1 MRNTLSLLGNGNDR
15 HQPSY
20 TKCVLRV
27 FLQEYHSRRMLRFA
41 TWVSAYGAALWVAS
55 RFQGGVP
62 NLLWFIFWV
71 TFIPVIVYTL
81 VRLGKLVKRK
91 VLWRLRWRLMVT
103 YVFIA
108 VVPILL
114 ILILVGLGTYII
126 NGQFASFLV
135 SYKLHDRADEL
146 RQVSHTLTHQADHVS
161 QDTPESF
168 LRQLEVQAV
177 SDLREHARDYPGL
190 EVTLRLGSVARAFKL
205 DGTPLSN
212 PVVIPAWVEGRTF
225 AGIVVDR
232 EEPLL
237 RAVEHRHTK
246 LGELSIICSQPFTS
260 ELLDQI
266 GAGIGPI
273 GLLAPER
280 DVPGVRAS
288 KAESRLTV
296 TTSQG
301 RSELE
306 VRLRSKS
313 LEVPPAVSRFD
324 YTIRN
329 LAALDPVRW
338 DGRKETREENAGLFY
353 VTSRLVAL
361 DRQLVSS
368 LGQFSGL
375 YWVVF
380 AALGTVFLILELV
393 ALVIG
398 IQLTRSM
405 TKTVDKLY
413 EGTERVK
420 VGDFSYRINLRAADQ
435 LSALGE
441 AFDSMTASVERLLRE
456 SLEKTRLEGELEI
469 ARQVQTQLFPQRAP
483 HVPGLDLYGVCKPA
497 RVVSGDYYDFL
508 KLDGNQV
515 GLVLGDISGKGIS
528 AALLM
533 AAIQS
538 SLHAQFYNGHAP
550 QTAPRALPL
559 STATV
564 VERLNRQLFAGS
576 PPEKYATFFYAVYDA
591 STRRLAYTTA
601 GHPPP
606 ALFRRDD
613 LLRLDTGGTVVGL
626 FSTMHYEQAVVELEP
641 GDLLLAFTDGLTEP
655 ENNYGEEYG
664 EARLLE
670 VARRALGSRPELL
683 VEEIYRSVSD
693 WTGSPELQD
702 DMTLLVARAVV

>member
-1 MRNTLSLLGNGNDR
+1 M
-15 HQPSY
+15 
-20 TKCVLRV
+20 V
-27 FLQEYHSRRMLRFA
+27 RFA
-41 TWVSAYGAALWVAS
+41 TWVSAYGAALWVVG

-62 NLLWFIFWV
+62 TLLWFVFWV
-71 TFIPVIVYTL
+71 TFIPVVVYAL
-81 VRLGKLVKRK
+81 VRLGRLVKRRI
-91 VLWRLRWRLMVT
+91 LWRLRWRLMVT

-114 ILILVGLGTYII
+114 ILILVGLGAYII

-135 SYKLHDRADEL
+135 SSKLHDKADQL
-146 RQVSHTLTHQADHVS
+146 RQVSHTLTHQADHLP
-161 QDTPESF
+161 QDAPESF
-168 LRQLEVQAV
+168 LQQLEVLAV
-177 SDLREHARDYPGL
+177 SDFHEHALDYPGL
-190 EVTLRLGSVARAFKL
+190 EVTLRLGYLARAFKL
-205 DGTPLSN
+205 DGTPVSN
-212 PVVIPAWVEGRTF
+212 AVAIPAWLEGKTF

-232 EEPLL
+232 DEPLL
-237 RAVEHRHTK
+237 RALDRRRTK
-246 LGELSIICSQPFTS
+246 LGELTIICSQPFTS

-273 GLLAPER
+273 GLLAP
-280 DVPGVRAS
+280 DRARGAQA
-288 KAESRLTV
+288 KTAKPHLTV
-296 TTSQG
+296 STPQGTSD
-301 RSELE
+301 LE

-313 LEVPPAVSRFD
+313 LEIPPAVSRFD

-338 DGRKETREENAGLFY
+338 DGEKETREENSGFFY

-361 DRQLVSS
+361 DRELVST

-380 AALGTVFLILELV
+380 AALGIVFLVLELV

-405 TKTVDKLY
+405 TQTVDKLY

-441 AFDSMTASVERLLRE
+441 AFDNMTASVERLLRE

-469 ARQVQTQLFPQRAP
+469 ARQVQTQLFPQTAP
-483 HVPGLDLYGVCKPA
+483 QVPGLDLYGVCKPA

-508 KLDGNQV
+508 RLDGNRV

-538 SLHAQFYNGHAP
+538 SLHAQFYDGHSP
-550 QTAPRALPL
+550 ETAPWALPL

-606 ALFRRDD
+606 ALFRRDEV
-613 LLRLDTGGTVVGL
+613 LRLDTGGTVVGL
-626 FSTMHYEQAVVELEP
+626 FSTIHYEQAVVELEA

-655 ENNYGEEYG
+655 EN
-664 EARLLE
+664 
-670 VARRALGSRPELL
+670 S
-683 VEEIYRSVSD
+683 
-693 WTGSPELQD
+693 
-702 DMTLLVARAVV
+702 

>member
-1 MRNTLSLLGNGNDR
+1 M
-15 HQPSY
+15 
-20 TKCVLRV
+20 V
-27 FLQEYHSRRMLRFA
+27 RFA
-41 TWVSAYGAALWVAS
+41 TWVSAYGVALWVVGRS
-55 RFQGGVP
+55 QGGVP
-62 NLLWFIFWV
+62 SLLWFVFWA
-71 TFIPVIVYTL
+71 TFIPVVVYFL
-81 VRLGKLVKRK
+81 LRLGKLVKRK
-91 VLWRLRWRLMVT
+91 IIWRLRWRLMVT

-114 ILILVGLGTYII
+114 ILILVGLGAYII

-135 SYKLHDRADEL
+135 SSKLHDKAEQL
-146 RQVSHTLTHQADHVS
+146 RQVSHTLTHQADHLP

-168 LRQLEVQAV
+168 LQQLEILAV
-177 SDLREHARDYPGL
+177 NDFHEHALDYPGL
-190 EVTLRLGSVARAFKL
+190 EVTLRLGSLARAFKL
-205 DGTPLSN
+205 DGAASKA
-212 PVVIPAWVEGRTF
+212 VAIPAWLEGKTF

-232 EEPLL
+232 DEPLL
-237 RAVEHRHTK
+237 RALDRRRTK
-246 LGELSIICSQPFTS
+246 LGELTIICSQPFTT

-266 GAGIGPI
+266 GTGIGPI

-280 DVPGVRAS
+280 ARGTQAS
-288 KAESRLTV
+288 NAKPRLTV
-296 TTSQG
+296 STPQGTSD
-301 RSELE
+301 LE

-313 LEVPPAVSRFD
+313 LEIPRAVSRFD

-338 DGRKETREENAGLFY
+338 DGEKERREENSGFFY

-361 DRQLVSS
+361 DRELVST

-380 AALGTVFLILELV
+380 AALGIVFLVLELV

-405 TKTVDKLY
+405 TQTVDKLY

-441 AFDSMTASVERLLRE
+441 AFDNMTASVERLLRE

-469 ARQVQTQLFPQRAP
+469 ARQVQTQLFPQMAP
-483 HVPGLDLYGVCKPA
+483 QVPGLDLYGVCKPA

-508 KLDGNQV
+508 RLDGNRV

-538 SLHAQFYNGHAP
+538 SLHAQFYDGHSP
-550 QTAPRALPL
+550 ETAPCALPL

-606 ALFRRDD
+606 VLFRRDH

-626 FSTMHYEQAVVELEP
+626 FSTIHYEQAVVEFEP

-655 ENNYGEEYG
+655 ENSFGEEYG
-664 EARLLE
+664 EARLLN

-702 DMTLLVARAVV
+702 DMTLLVAKAVM

>member
-1 MRNTLSLLGNGNDR
+1 M
-15 HQPSY
+15 
-20 TKCVLRV
+20 V
-27 FLQEYHSRRMLRFA
+27 RFA
-41 TWVSAYGAALWVAS
+41 TWVSAYGVALWVVG
-55 RFQGGVP
+55 RFQGEVP
-62 NLLWFIFWV
+62 GLLWFIFWA
-71 TFIPVIVYTL
+71 TFIPVVVYAL
-81 VRLGKLVKRK
+81 FRLSHLVKRK
-91 VLWRLRWRLMVT
+91 ILWRLRWRLLVT

-114 ILILVGLGTYII
+114 ILILVGLGAYII

-135 SYKLHDRADEL
+135 SSKLHDRADEL
-146 RQVSHTLTHQADHVS
+146 RQVSHALTHQADHVP
-161 QDTPESF
+161 QDAPESF
-168 LRQLEVQAV
+168 LQQLEVLAV
-177 SDLREHARDYPGL
+177 SDLREHAVDYPGL
-190 EVTLRLGSVARAFKL
+190 ELTLRLGPLARAVKL
-205 DGTPLSN
+205 DGTPLSS
-212 PVVIPAWVEGRTF
+212 PVAIPAWVEGRTF

-232 EEPLL
+232 DELL
-237 RAVEHRHTK
+237 MRALDRRRTQF
-246 LGELSIICSQPFTS
+246 GELTIICSLPFTS

-273 GLLAPER
+273 GLFAPER
-280 DVPGVRAS
+280 HAPGLDEPSNARTH
-288 KAESRLTV
+288 LTV
-296 TTSQG
+296 ATPQG
-301 RSELE
+301 KSYLEL
-306 VRLRSKS
+306 RLRSKS

-338 DGRKETREENAGLFY
+338 DGRKETREENAGMFY

-361 DRQLVSS
+361 DRQLISS
-368 LGQFSGL
+368 LGRFSGL
-375 YWVVF
+375 YWVIF
-380 AALGTVFLILELV
+380 AALGIVFLILELV

-420 VGDFSYRINLRAADQ
+420 VGDFSYRINIPAVDQ
-435 LSALGE
+435 LSALGG
-441 AFDSMTASVERLLRE
+441 AFDNMTASVERLLHE

-469 ARQVQTQLFPQRAP
+469 ARQVQTQLFPQMAP
-483 HVPGLDLYGVCKPA
+483 QVPGLDLYGVCKPA

-508 KLDGNQV
+508 RLGGNQV

-538 SLHAQFYNGHAP
+538 SLHAQFYDGHAP
-550 QTAPRALPL
+550 DSAPYALPL

-576 PPEKYATFFYAVYDA
+576 PAEKYATFFYAVYDA

-606 ALFRRDD
+606 ALFRRQEV
-613 LLRLDTGGTVVGL
+613 LRLETGGTVVGL
-626 FSTMHYEQAVVELEP
+626 FSTIHYEQAVVELEP

-655 ENNYGEEYG
+655 ENSYGEEYG
-664 EARLLE
+664 EARLLD

-702 DMTLLVARAVV
+702 DMTLLVAKAIV

>member
-1 MRNTLSLLGNGNDR
+1 
-15 HQPSY
+15 
-20 TKCVLRV
+20 VLRL
-27 FLQEYHSRRMLRFA
+27 FFQEYHSHRMVRFA
-41 TWVSAYGAALWVAS
+41 TWVSAYGVALWVVG

-62 NLLWFIFWV
+62 TLLWFVFWV
-71 TFIPVIVYTL
+71 TFIPVVVYAL
-81 VRLGKLVKRK
+81 VRLGKLVKRRI
-91 VLWRLRWRLMVT
+91 LWRLRWRLMVT

-114 ILILVGLGTYII
+114 ILILVGLGAYII

-135 SYKLHDRADEL
+135 SSKLHDKADQL
-146 RQVSHTLTHQADHVS
+146 RQVSRALAHQADHVS
-161 QDTPESF
+161 QDAPESF
-168 LRQLEVQAV
+168 LQQLEVLAV
-177 SDLREHARDYPGL
+177 SDLREHAVDYPGL
-190 EVTLRLGSVARAFKL
+190 EVTLRLGNLARAFKL

-212 PVVIPAWVEGRTF
+212 PVAIPAWVEGRRF
-225 AGIVVDR
+225 AGIVIDR
-232 EEPLL
+232 DEPLL
-237 RAVEHRHTK
+237 RGVDRRRTK
-246 LGELSIICSQPFTS
+246 LGELTIICSQPFTS
-260 ELLDQI
+260 ELLDQV

-273 GLLAPER
+273 GLLAPQRSKLLGNTR
-280 DVPGVRAS
+280 DAPATGVQPP
-288 KAESRLTV
+288 KADPHLTV

-301 RSELE
+301 SPVQE

-313 LEVPPAVSRFD
+313 IEVPPAVSRFD

-338 DGRKETREENAGLFY
+338 DGKEERREENAGLFY

-380 AALGTVFLILELV
+380 AALGIVFLILELV
-393 ALVIG
+393 ALIIG

-420 VGDFSYRINLRAADQ
+420 VGDFSYRISLLAADQ

-441 AFDSMTASVERLLRE
+441 AFDNMTASVERLLLE

-469 ARQVQTQLFPQRAP
+469 ARQVQTQLFPQTAP
-483 HVPGLDLYGVCKPA
+483 EVPGLDLYGVCKPA

-508 KLDGNQV
+508 RLDGNRV

-538 SLHAQFYNGHAP
+538 SLHAQFYDGHSPDTAP
-550 QTAPRALPL
+550 QELPL

-576 PPEKYATFFYAVYDA
+576 PPEKYATFFYAVYDG

-606 ALFRRDD
+606 ALFRRDEV
-613 LLRLDTGGTVVGL
+613 LRLDAGGTVVGL
-626 FSTMHYEQAVVELEP
+626 FSTIHYEQAVVELEP

-655 ENNYGEEYG
+655 ENSYGEEYG
-664 EARLLE
+664 EARLLN

-702 DMTLLVARAVV
+702 DMTLLVAKAVM

>member
-1 MRNTLSLLGNGNDR
+1 M
-15 HQPSY
+15 
-20 TKCVLRV
+20 LRL
-27 FLQEYHSRRMLRFA
+27 FLNQYRSHRMVRFA
-41 TWVSAYGAALWVAS
+41 TWVSAYGAALSAVD

-62 NLLWFIFWV
+62 SLLWFVFWV
-71 TFIPVIVYTL
+71 TFIPAAVYVL
-81 VRLGKLVKRK
+81 LRLGRFVKRK
-91 VLWRLRWRLMVT
+91 LLWRLRWRLMVT

-114 ILILVGLGTYII
+114 ILIQVGLGAYIV

-135 SYKLHDRADEL
+135 ASRLHERADRLGQLSSVLAYHAEHVPVQPPEL
-146 RQVSHTLTHQADHVS
+146 LVQQLQAVM
-161 QDTPESF
+161 
-168 LRQLEVQAV
+168 V
-177 SDLREHARDYPGL
+177 SDLRGRAADYPGL
-190 EVTLRLGSVARAFKL
+190 EITLRLGNLARAFKF
-205 DGTPLSN
+205 DGTSLPN
-212 PVVIPAWVEGRTF
+212 PVPIPAWAEGRAF
-225 AGIVVDR
+225 AGIVIDRDQLALRGVDH
-232 EEPLL
+232 L
-237 RAVEHRHTK
+237 RTNV
-246 LGELSIICSQPFTS
+246 GELTIVCSQPFTS
-260 ELLDQI
+260 ELLDQV
-266 GAGIGPI
+266 GAAIGPV
-273 GLLAPER
+273 GLLAPKK
-280 DVPGVRAS
+280 DAAVGGQAS
-288 KAESRLTV
+288 KGEPYLTV
-296 TTSQG
+296 TTSGGTSVQ
-301 RSELE
+301 E

-313 LEVPPAVSRFD
+313 IEVPAPVSRFD
-324 YTIRN
+324 YTVRN

-338 DGRKETREENAGLFY
+338 DGQEERREENAGLFY

-361 DRQLVSS
+361 DRHLVSS

-380 AALGTVFLILELV
+380 AALGVVFLILEIV

-420 VGDFSYRINLRAADQ
+420 VGDFSYRIELPASDQ

-441 AFDSMTASVERLLRE
+441 AFDNMTTSVERLLRE

-469 ARQVQTQLFPQRAP
+469 ARQVQNQLFPQAAP
-483 HVPGLDLYGVCKPA
+483 QVPGLHLYGVCKPA

-508 KLDGNQV
+508 ALDANRI

-538 SLHAQFYNGHAP
+538 SLHAQFYNGN
-550 QTAPRALPL
+550 LPETVTGAFPV
-559 STATV
+559 STAAV

-576 PPEKYATFFYAVYDA
+576 PPEKYATFFYAIYDA
-591 STRRLAYTTA
+591 PTRNLTYTTA

-606 ALFRRDD
+606 VLFRRNDVQ
-613 LLRLDTGGTVVGL
+613 RLATGGTVVGL
-626 FSTMHYEQAVVELEP
+626 FSTIRYEQAVVELEP

-655 ENNYGEEYG
+655 ENSFGEEFG
-664 EARLLE
+664 EARLLD
-670 VARRALGSRPELL
+670 VAKRALGSRPESL

-702 DMTLLVARAVV
+702 DMTLLVAKAES

>member
-1 MRNTLSLLGNGNDR
+1 M
-15 HQPSY
+15 
-20 TKCVLRV
+20 V
-27 FLQEYHSRRMLRFA
+27 RFA
-41 TWVSAYGAALWVAS
+41 TWVSAYGVALWVVG

-62 NLLWFIFWV
+62 DLLWLVFWV
-71 TFIPVIVYTL
+71 AFIPVVVYAL
-81 VRLGKLVKRK
+81 RRLSKLVKRRI
-91 VLWRLRWRLMVT
+91 LWRLRWRLMVT

-114 ILILVGLGTYII
+114 ILILVGLGAYII

-135 SYKLHDRADEL
+135 SSKLHDRADQL
-146 RQVSHTLTHQADHVS
+146 RQVSHTLTHQADHLS
-161 QDTPESF
+161 QGTPELF
-168 LRQLEVQAV
+168 LQQLQALAV
-177 SDLREHARDYPGL
+177 NDFHEHAQDYPGL
-190 EVTLRLGSVARAFKL
+190 EVTLRLGYLARAFKL
-205 DGTPLSN
+205 DGTPVSN
-212 PVVIPAWVEGRTF
+212 AVAIPAWLNGRAF

-232 EEPLL
+232 GELLL
-237 RAVEHRHTK
+237 RAADLRRTK
-246 LGELSIICSQPFTS
+246 LGELTIICSQPLTS

-273 GLLAPER
+273 GLFAPER
-280 DVPGVRAS
+280 DAPGRDGAS
-288 KAESRLTV
+288 KAQHLTV
-296 TTSQG
+296 DTPQG
-301 RSELE
+301 KSYLEL
-306 VRLRSKS
+306 RLRSKS
-313 LEVPPAVSRFD
+313 LEIPPPVNRFD
-324 YTIRN
+324 YTVRN

-338 DGRKETREENAGLFY
+338 DGSKEKREENAGMFY

-380 AALGTVFLILELV
+380 AALGIVFLILELV

-420 VGDFSYRINLRAADQ
+420 VGDFSYRINLPAADQ
-435 LSALGE
+435 LSALGG
-441 AFDSMTASVERLLRE
+441 AFDSMTASVERLLHE

-469 ARQVQTQLFPQRAP
+469 ARQVQTQLFPQTAP
-483 HVPGLDLYGVCKPA
+483 EVPGLNLYGVCKPA

-508 KLDGNQV
+508 KLGANRV

-538 SLHAQFYNGHAP
+538 SLHAQFYNGHSPEIAP
-550 QTAPRALPL
+550 KALPL
-559 STATV
+559 STAV
-564 VERLNRQLFAGS
+564 IVERLNRQLFAAS

-606 ALFRRDD
+606 VLFHRDEVQ
-613 LLRLDTGGTVVGL
+613 RLDTGGTVVGL
-626 FSTMHYEQAVVELEP
+626 FSTIHYEQAVVELEP

-655 ENNYGEEYG
+655 ENSYGEEYG

-670 VARRALGSRPELL
+670 VARRALGSRPDLM

-702 DMTLLVARAVV
+702 DMTLLVAKAVV

>member
-1 MRNTLSLLGNGNDR
+1 M
-15 HQPSY
+15 
-20 TKCVLRV
+20 V
-27 FLQEYHSRRMLRFA
+27 RFA
-41 TWVSAYGAALWVAS
+41 TWVSAYGAALWVVG

-62 NLLWFIFWV
+62 SLLWFVFWV
-71 TFIPVIVYTL
+71 TFIPVVVYAL
-81 VRLGKLVKRK
+81 LRLGRLVKRK
-91 VLWRLRWRLMVT
+91 ILWRLRWRLMVT

-108 VVPILL
+108 VVPIFL
-114 ILILVGLGTYII
+114 ILILVGLGAYIV

-135 SYKLHDRADEL
+135 SSKLRDRADQL
-146 RQVSHTLTHQADHVS
+146 RQVSRTLTHQADYVS
-161 QDTPESF
+161 QDAPESF
-168 LRQLEVQAV
+168 LQQLQVLVV
-177 SDLREHARDYPGL
+177 SDLHEHAVDYPGL
-190 EVTLRLGSVARAFKL
+190 EVTLRLGYLARAFKL

-212 PVVIPAWVEGRTF
+212 PVAVPAWVEGRAF
-225 AGIVVDR
+225 AGIVLDKD
-232 EEPLL
+232 ELAL
-237 RAVEHRHTK
+237 RAVDRRRAK
-246 LGELSIICSQPFTS
+246 LGELTIICSQPFTS

-273 GLLAPER
+273 GLLAPQR
-280 DVPGVRAS
+280 DAPGGRPS
-288 KAESRLTV
+288 KAKPHLTV

-301 RSELE
+301 TSDLE

-313 LEVPPAVSRFD
+313 LEVPPAASRFD

-329 LAALDPVRW
+329 LAALDPIRW
-338 DGRKETREENAGLFY
+338 DGRKETREQDAGMFY

-380 AALGTVFLILELV
+380 AALGIVFLILELV

-398 IQLTRSM
+398 IQLTRSI

-420 VGDFSYRINLRAADQ
+420 IGDFSYRINLPAADQ

-441 AFDSMTASVERLLRE
+441 AFDNMTASVERLLRE

-469 ARQVQTQLFPQRAP
+469 ARQVQTQLFPQMAP
-483 HVPGLDLYGVCKPA
+483 EVPGLNLYGVCKPA

-508 KLDGNQV
+508 RLDGNRV

-538 SLHAQFYNGHAP
+538 SLHAQFYDGHSP
-550 QTAPRALPL
+550 ETASRALPL

-591 STRRLAYTTA
+591 STRKLAYTTA

-606 ALFRRDD
+606 ALFRRDEV
-613 LLRLDTGGTVVGL
+613 LRLDTGGTVVGL
-626 FSTMHYEQAVVELEP
+626 FSTIHYEQAVVELEP

-655 ENNYGEEYG
+655 ENSYGEEYG

-683 VEEIYRSVSD
+683 VEEIYRNVSD

-702 DMTLLVARAVV
+702 DMTLLVAKAVV

>member
-1 MRNTLSLLGNGNDR
+1 M
-15 HQPSY
+15 
-20 TKCVLRV
+20 LRL
-27 FLQEYHSRRMLRFA
+27 FFKEYRSHRMVRFA
-41 TWVSAYGAALWVAS
+41 TWVSAYGVALWIVG

-62 NLLWFIFWV
+62 DLLWFIFWL
-71 TFIPVIVYTL
+71 TFIPVVIYAL
-81 VRLGKLVKRK
+81 LRLGKLVKRK
-91 VLWRLRWRLMVT
+91 ILWRLRWRLMVT

-114 ILILVGLGTYII
+114 ILILVGLGGYIL

-135 SYKLHDRADEL
+135 SSKLHDRADQL
-146 RQVSHTLTHQADHVS
+146 RHVSHALTHQADYVS

-168 LRQLEVQAV
+168 LQQLQVLAV
-177 SDLREHARDYPGL
+177 NDLHEHAGDYPGL

-212 PVVIPAWVEGRTF
+212 PVALPAWVEGRTF

-232 EEPLL
+232 NEVQL
-237 RAVEHRHTK
+237 RAVDRRRTK
-246 LGELSIICSQPFTS
+246 LGEVTIIYSQPFTA

-273 GLLAPER
+273 GLFEPEH
-280 DVPGVRAS
+280 DAKGLDEPL
-288 KAESRLTV
+288 KAGTHLSVNTP
-296 TTSQG
+296 QG
-301 RSELE
+301 KSSLEL
-306 VRLRSKS
+306 RLRSKS
-313 LEVPPAVSRFD
+313 LAVPPPVSRLD

-338 DGRKETREENAGLFY
+338 DGRKEEREENAGMFY

-361 DRQLVSS
+361 DRQLISS
-368 LGQFSGL
+368 LGRFSGL

-380 AALGTVFLILELV
+380 AALGVVFLVLELV

-405 TKTVDKLY
+405 TQTVDKLY

-420 VGDFSYRINLRAADQ
+420 VGDFSYRINIRAADQ

-441 AFDSMTASVERLLRE
+441 AFDNMTASVERLLRE

-469 ARQVQTQLFPQRAP
+469 ARQVQTQLFPQMAP
-483 HVPGLDLYGVCKPA
+483 EVPGLNLYGVCKPA

-508 KLDGNQV
+508 SLDGNRV

-533 AAIQS
+533 AAIQA
-538 SLHAQFYNGHAP
+538 SLHAQFYNGHSP
-550 QTAPRALPL
+550 ETAPRALPP

-591 STRRLAYTTA
+591 STRKLAYTTA

-606 ALFRRDD
+606 ALFRRDRVR
-613 LLRLDTGGTVVGL
+613 RLDIGGTVVGL
-626 FSTMHYEQAVVELEP
+626 FSTIHYEQAVVELEP

-655 ENNYGEEYG
+655 ENSYGEEYG
-664 EARLLE
+664 EDRLLE

-683 VEEIYRSVSD
+683 VEEIYRSVSE

-702 DMTLLVARAVV
+702 DMTLLVAKAVM

>member
-1 MRNTLSLLGNGNDR
+1 M
-15 HQPSY
+15 
-20 TKCVLRV
+20 V
-27 FLQEYHSRRMLRFA
+27 RFA
-41 TWVSAYGAALWVAS
+41 TWVSAYGVALWVVG
-55 RFQGGVP
+55 RVQGGVP
-62 NLLWFIFWV
+62 DLLWFVFWV
-71 TFIPVIVYTL
+71 TFIPVVVYAFL
-81 VRLGKLVKRK
+81 RLGKLVKRK
-91 VLWRLRWRLMVT
+91 ILWRLRWRLMVT

-114 ILILVGLGTYII
+114 ILILAGLGGYII

-135 SYKLHDRADEL
+135 SSKLHDKADQL
-146 RQVSHTLTHQADHVS
+146 GQVSHALAHQADHVS

-168 LRQLEVQAV
+168 LQQLQVLAV
-177 SDLREHARDYPGL
+177 SDLREHAVDYPGL
-190 EVTLRLGSVARAFKL
+190 KVTLRLGSLARAVKL
-205 DGTPLSN
+205 DGTPLPN
-212 PVVIPAWVEGRTF
+212 PVAIPAWVEGRAFT
-225 AGIVVDR
+225 GIVVDR
-232 EEPLL
+232 DELQL
-237 RAVEHRHTK
+237 RAVDRRRTN
-246 LGELSIICSQPFTS
+246 LGEVTIICSLPFTS

-273 GLLAPER
+273 GLFAPQR
-280 DVPGVRAS
+280 DVPGLDEA
-288 KAESRLTV
+288 KARTHLTV
-296 TTSQG
+296 DTPQG
-301 RSELE
+301 KSYLEL
-306 VRLRSKS
+306 RLRSKS

-324 YTIRN
+324 YTVRN

-338 DGRKETREENAGLFY
+338 EGKNETREENAGMFY

-380 AALGTVFLILELV
+380 AALGLVFLILELV

-420 VGDFSYRINLRAADQ
+420 VGDFSYRLNLPAVDQ
-435 LSALGE
+435 LSALGG

-469 ARQVQTQLFPQRAP
+469 ARQVQTQLFPQTAP
-483 HVPGLDLYGVCKPA
+483 EIPGLNLYGVCKPA

-508 KLDGNQV
+508 KLDGNRV

-538 SLHAQFYNGHAP
+538 SLHAQFYNGHSP
-550 QTAPRALPL
+550 ETARSALPL
-559 STATV
+559 STAV
-564 VERLNRQLFAGS
+564 IVDRLNRQLFAAS

-606 ALFRRDD
+606 VLFHRDEVR
-613 LLRLDTGGTVVGL
+613 RLDVGGTVVGL
-626 FSTMHYEQAVVELEP
+626 FSTIHYEQAVVELEP

-655 ENNYGEEYG
+655 ENSYGEEYG
-664 EARLLE
+664 ETRLLE

-702 DMTLLVARAVV
+702 DMTLLLARGVV

>member
-1 MRNTLSLLGNGNDR
+1 MA
-15 HQPSY
+15 
-20 TKCVLRV
+20 
-27 FLQEYHSRRMLRFA
+27 RFA
-41 TWVSAYGAALWVAS
+41 TWVSAYGAALWVVD

-62 NLLWFIFWV
+62 SLLWFVFWV
-71 TFIPVIVYTL
+71 TFTPTAVYVL
-81 VRLGKLVKRK
+81 VRLGKFVKSR

-114 ILILVGLGTYII
+114 ILILVGLGGYII

-135 SYKLHDRADEL
+135 ASRLHDRADRL
-146 RQVSHTLTHQADHVS
+146 GQLSSVLAHQSEHVS
-161 QDTPESF
+161 QQTPELL
-168 LRQLEVQAV
+168 LRQLELAIV
-177 SDLREHARDYPGL
+177 SDLREHAADYPGL
-190 EVTLRLGSVARAFKL
+190 EISLRLGSAARAVKR
-205 DGTPLSN
+205 DGTPIST
-212 PVVIPAWVEGRTF
+212 PVPIPAWVGDRAF
-225 AGIVVDR
+225 VGIVVDGDQ
-232 EEPLL
+232 LGL
-237 RAVEHRHTK
+237 RAVEHRQTGI
-246 LGELSIICSQPFTS
+246 GELTIVCSQPFTP
-260 ELLDQI
+260 ELLDQV
-266 GAGIGPI
+266 GVGIGPI
-273 GLLAPER
+273 GLLAPKREAPA
-280 DVPGVRAS
+280 PGAQVS
-288 KAESRLTV
+288 EAEPHLTV
-296 TTSQG
+296 TMPQGTSVQ
-301 RSELE
+301 E

-313 LEVPPAVSRFD
+313 IEVPPPVSRFD
-324 YTIRN
+324 YTVRN

-338 DGRKETREENAGLFY
+338 DGQEERREENAGLFY

-361 DRQLVSS
+361 DRQLISN

-380 AALGTVFLILELV
+380 AALGIVFLVLELV

-413 EGTERVK
+413 EGTERVR
-420 VGDFSYRINLRAADQ
+420 VGDFSYRVELPAGDQ

-441 AFDSMTASVERLLRE
+441 AFDNMTASVERLLRE

-469 ARQVQTQLFPQRAP
+469 ARQVQTQLFPQTAP
-483 HVPGLDLYGVCKPA
+483 RVPGLDLYGVCRPA

-508 KLDGNQV
+508 ALEANRV

-538 SLHAQFYNGHAP
+538 SLHAQFYNGHFPETVTGAF
-550 QTAPRALPL
+550 QL

-591 STRRLAYTTA
+591 TTRQLTYTTA

-606 ALFRRDD
+606 VLFRRNGVQ
-613 LLRLDTGGTVVGL
+613 RLETGGTVVGL
-626 FSTMHYEQAVVELEP
+626 FSTIRYEQAVVALEP

-655 ENNYGEEYG
+655 ENSYGEEFG
-664 EARLLE
+664 ETRLLA
-670 VARRALGSRPELL
+670 VAKRALGSRPESL

-702 DMTLLVARAVV
+702 DMTLLVAKAVS